1 MSFAMF
7 VESKGVGEDIVR
19 EGEREWKG
27 RTVEEMLMVC

>member
-19 EGEREWKG
+19 ERERESGKG
-27 RTVEEMLMVC
+27 GQWRRC